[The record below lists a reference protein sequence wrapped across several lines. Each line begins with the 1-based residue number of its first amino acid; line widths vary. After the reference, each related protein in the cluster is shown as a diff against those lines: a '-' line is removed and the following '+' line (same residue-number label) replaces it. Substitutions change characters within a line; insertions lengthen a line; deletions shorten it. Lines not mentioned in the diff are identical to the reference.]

1 MTGNMKRLAF
11 FAVALTAAFIGINAE
26 TYRIN
31 VGEFNELVVNDHVN
45 VIYASVPDS
54 AGYVV
59 FDAKPEFA
67 SYVMAERNKGKLK
80 IQLDGSVTN
89 YTGPQPTVY
98 AYSSFLSKASNS
110 QDSTL
115 CLRQVSPGAKIEVE
129 LQGNGKIIARN
140 LNAVDVSLKLITGK
154 GTIIASGKCDNLN
167 VKNVGTGVIQADE
180 VIAKDVKCQL
190 MGTGTIGCSPQK
202 SLSVRGLGSG
212 KVYYAGTPHVSVNKL
227 STVKTIPLDSEAG
240 APELVEEEPV
250 ATEDET
256 EEVEPQPEPSGLLDL
271 IDNPAPASS
280 DPDRDPEYGRPSLRS
295 AEPDGEI

>member
-1 MTGNMKRLAF
+1 MKRLAF
-11 FAVALTAAFIGINAE
+11 FAVVLMTAFIGINAE

-115 CLRQVSPGAKIEVE
+115 YLRQVSPGAKIEVE

-180 VIAKDVKCQL
+180 VIANGYWHNRL
-190 MGTGTIGCSPQK
+190 CSPKVAFGARAWFRQ
-202 SLSVRGLGSG
+202 SLQYGNTACVCQQTFHGENDSARFGGGS
-212 KVYYAGTPHVSVNKL
+212 A
-227 STVKTIPLDSEAG
+227 
-240 APELVEEEPV
+240 
-250 ATEDET
+250 
-256 EEVEPQPEPSGLLDL
+256 
-271 IDNPAPASS
+271 
-280 DPDRDPEYGRPSLRS
+280 
-295 AEPDGEI
+295 